1 MQLACYA
8 AALDNLEHKG
18 IRTCNIYISTARP
31 GEISVAI
38 NDDWANDYDGF
49 KLALALWRWLNK
61 YPANDPSSSA

>member
-1 MQLACYA
+1 
-8 AALDNLEHKG
+8 
-18 IRTCNIYISTARP
+18 P